1 MSVDKLDDLSALWDE
16 IVPLGAVVRVLID
29 HPDQVQLLN
38 EYEKARSDARRWSVF
53 VKIDAGYQCVNPLD
67 MWSTLLLTRE
77 VERDYRR
84 NIRCSKTYSR

>member
-1 MSVDKLDDLSALWDE
+1 MSVNKLDDLSALWDE
-16 IVPLGAVVRVLID
+16 ITPLGAVVRILID

-38 EYEKARSDARRWSVF
+38 EYEKARPNTRRWSVF
-53 VKIDAGYQCVNPLD
+53 VKIDAGYQCVNSFD
-67 MWSTLLLTRE
+67 MWSTLLTRE